1 MMLYEVATEGMV
13 TQLTKQSGFEER
25 LPSEV
30 ADEQHGLKDEKT
42 KHSEDAKQ

>member
-1 MMLYEVATEGMV
+1 MLYEVATEGMV

-25 LPSEV
+25 LPGEV

-42 KHSEDAKQ
+42 KHSKDAKQ

>member
-1 MMLYEVATEGMV
+1 MLYEVATEGMV
-13 TQLTKQSGFEER
+13 TQLTKQSGFEEK
-25 LPSEV
+25 LPVEV